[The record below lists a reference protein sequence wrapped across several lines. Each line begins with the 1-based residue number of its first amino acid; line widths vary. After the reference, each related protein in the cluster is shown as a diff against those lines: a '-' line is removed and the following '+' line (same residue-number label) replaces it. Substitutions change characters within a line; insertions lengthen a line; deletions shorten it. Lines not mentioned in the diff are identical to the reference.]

1 MAKKSSKKR
10 GKTSRKKAASGS
22 SGENLG
28 GMSTEALQA
37 ELRRRQQSTRA
48 LERKRERLIEQLR
61 DVEAELASH
70 GSPITSSGG
79 VRKRPKNEKN
89 LEEAL
94 KDLLTNKVMGV
105 TEAAEAVQ
113 RAGYMTSSVNF
124 RTIVNQTLIRS
135 KKFKK
140 VARGQY
146 TAR

>member
-48 LERKRERLIEQLR
+48 LER

-140 VARGQY
+140 VSRGQY

>member
-1 MAKKSSKKR
+1 MAKKRSKKR
-10 GKTSRKKAASGS
+10 SKVGRRPAASSEIGA
-22 SGENLG
+22 L
-28 GMSTEALQA
+28 STEALQA
-37 ELRRRQQSTRA
+37 ELRRRQRSTRA

-61 DVEAELASH
+61 EIEAELASQ
-70 GSPITSSGG
+70 GTPITASGG

-89 LEEAL
+89 LEDAL
-94 KDLLTNKVMGV
+94 KDVLTNKVMGV
-105 TEAAEAVQ
+105 TEVAEAVQ

-140 VARGQY
+140 VSRGQY